1 VARDYDVIVLGLG
14 GIGSGAAYWLS
25 KRSSISVLGLEQFE
39 LGHERG
45 ESQDHSRIIRLSY
58 HAPHYVRLARRAYE
72 SWATLETDSSS
83 KVILTTGGL
92 DLGPRAG
99 AIPLSGYAD
108 AMTECDVPFERLDA
122 AVIMRR
128 WPQFTLTD
136 DIEGLFQADAGIAMA
151 ARANDAR
158 RRMARA
164 NGAVLRDD
172 APVERIVDRD
182 GEIEVRAGGTT
193 YRCGKMV
200 IAAGPWTN
208 RALANFDVHMPLE
221 ITKEQVT
228 YFAAPDLAAFAPER
242 FPVWI
247 WMDDPS
253 FYGFPVFGE
262 AGPKV
267 AQDAGG
273 KSVDPD
279 TRTFEPDPENS
290 ARVERFLR
298 RYLPSALGPAISTK
312 TCLYTLTPDRD
323 FVIDR
328 VPGHPNVSFAIGAGH
343 AFKFASVIGR
353 VLGEL
358 VIDGSTPSDISAFGA
373 GREILSMADPPKS
386 YMV

>member
-1 VARDYDVIVLGLG
+1 
-14 GIGSGAAYWLS
+14 
-25 KRSSISVLGLEQFE
+25 
-39 LGHERG
+39 
-45 ESQDHSRIIRLSY
+45 
-58 HAPHYVRLARRAYE
+58 
-72 SWATLETDSSS
+72 
-83 KVILTTGGL
+83 
-92 DLGPRAG
+92 
-99 AIPLSGYAD
+99 
-108 AMTECDVPFERLDA
+108 MTACDVPFERLDSPA
-122 AVIMRR
+122 IMRR

-136 DIEGLFQADAGIAMA
+136 DIEGLFQAESGIAMA
-151 ARANDAR
+151 ARANDAHR
-158 RRMARA
+158 QMARA
-164 NGAVLRDD
+164 NGAVLRDN
-172 APVERIVDRD
+172 APIERIDDRD

-193 YRCGKMV
+193 YRSGKLI

-208 RALANFDVHMPLE
+208 RALANFDIHMPLE

-228 YFAAPDLAAFAPER
+228 YFAAPDAAAFAPGR

-273 KSVDPD
+273 LPVDPD
-279 TRTFEPDPENS
+279 TRSFEPDAENF
-290 ARVERFLR
+290 ARVEQFLQ
-298 RYLPSALGPAISTK
+298 RYLPAALGPVIYTK

-323 FVIDR
+323 FVIDV

-353 VLGEL
+353 ILGEL
-358 VIDGSTPSDISAFGA
+358 VADGFTPSDIGAFGA
-373 GREILSMADPPKS
+373 GREILTMADPPKS